1 MQQARTH
8 KRRQQRGLTLIDVM
22 VTVTII
28 ALFSG
33 LIAVTAFNV
42 MIDSQIKAATV
53 EVKTID
59 DALNLYRMRFRS
71 FPSTTDGLGALVA
84 KEVLKK
90 VPEDP
95 WGNAY
100 VYVSPGQRNPRTF
113 DLYSKGP
120 DGQEETPDDVW

>member
-1 MQQARTH
+1 
-8 KRRQQRGLTLIDVM
+8 M